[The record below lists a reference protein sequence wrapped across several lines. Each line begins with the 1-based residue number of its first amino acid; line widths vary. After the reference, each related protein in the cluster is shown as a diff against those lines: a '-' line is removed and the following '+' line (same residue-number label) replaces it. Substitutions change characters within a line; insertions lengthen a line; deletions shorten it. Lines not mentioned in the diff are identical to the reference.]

1 MANNRQ
7 KIRRDVEELESSYR
21 TIAERKQSRFSSKNR
36 HKQKQKS
43 VLIIVSIALILC
55 IIGGIA
61 GYFIYLHMRDN
72 QIITANV
79 TVAGVHVQGQTR
91 KAAIAAVD
99 DAFARNYTGKELQ
112 VTVGEHTVVF
122 SAETSAITFNA
133 EAAID
138 GVLDYNGSDHTE
150 IFDIS
155 KYIGLNRND
164 IMAQLRDIAANYQTT
179 LKQHS
184 YTVTGTVPLNLAEPA
199 EGEGQVLTVTIGT
212 PGMNV
217 DVNMLYDAVL
227 MAYSN
232 NLSSMEYAFPITA
245 PDELDWEKIY
255 HEECI
260 PVVDASVNP
269 ETFEITQ
276 EAAGYGF
283 LPEDGNGYIANTKPG
298 DVVVIPFKYLLPTI
312 TKADL
317 EAEMFRDVLGEMTA
331 TAGSNPDRNENLRLA
346 CERINNIILL
356 PGQVF
361 SYDKALGPRNKENGW
376 RPGGT
381 YVGNQL
387 VMTYGGGI
395 CQVSSA
401 LYYASVLADLETVE
415 RECHGYVPT
424 YIPYAT
430 DATVSE
436 GWIDF
441 KFRNNTDKPIR
452 IEASAN
458 GGRVT
463 VRIKGVDE
471 RDYYVKFVS
480 ETVEWLQPKT
490 IYKEVHED
498 NNPEGYTDGQVLV
511 GGTTGAISKSYRNKY
526 DKQTHALISSTLEN
540 EDEYYVDD
548 RVVVKLIPVATE
560 PPTDTPTEAPTDA
573 PTAVPTEPPTE
584 PPTEAATTEAT
595 EAPLTPPDGG
605 IGEDSGS

>member
-1 MANNRQ
+1 MPNKRPR
-7 KIRRDVEELESSYR
+7 KRREVDELENSYR
-21 TIAERKQSRFSSKNR
+21 TIAEQKQGRYGKNIRRKQT
-36 HKQKQKS
+36 HKPL
-43 VLIIVSIALILC
+43 LIIASLVLVLC
-55 IIGGIA
+55 ILGGIT
-61 GYFIYLHMRDN
+61 GYFIYLHIRDN

-91 KAAIAAVD
+91 KAAIAAVN
-99 DAFARNYTGKELQ
+99 DAFTRNYVGKDMQ
-112 VTVGEHTVVF
+112 VTVGEHTIVL
-122 SAETSAITFNA
+122 SDETSAISFNA

-138 GVLDYNGSDHTE
+138 GALNYSGSNSTQV
-150 IFDIS
+150 FDIS
-155 KYIGLNRND
+155 KYISLNKGA
-164 IMAQLRDIAANYQTT
+164 IMVQLREIAANYQTT

-184 YTVTGTVPLNLAEPA
+184 YTVTGTVPQNLAEPA
-199 EGEGQVLTVTIGT
+199 EGEGQVLTITIGT

-245 PDELDWEKIY
+245 PDDLNWEQIY
-255 HEECI
+255 LNECI
-260 PVVDASVNP
+260 PVVNASVNP

-283 LPEDGNGYIANTKPG
+283 LPEDGNSLIADSKPG
-298 DVVVIPFKYLLPTI
+298 DIIKIPFKYLLPTV

-331 TAGSNPDRNENLRLA
+331 TASSNPDRDENLRLA

-381 YVGNQL
+381 YVGNEL
-387 VMTYGGGI
+387 VMSYGGGI

-401 LYYASVLADLETVE
+401 LYYASVLADFETVE
-415 RECHGYVPT
+415 RDCHAYLPS
-424 YIPYAT
+424 YIPFST

-452 IEASAN
+452 IEASAS

-490 IYKEVHED
+490 IYKEIHED
-498 NNPEGYTDGQVLV
+498 NNPKGYTDGQVLV

-540 EDEYYVDD
+540 EDRYSVDD

-560 PPTDTPTEAPTDA
+560 PPTDVSTDVPTDAPTDA
-573 PTAVPTEPPTE
+573 PTEPP
-584 PPTEAATTEAT
+584 T

-605 IGEDSGS
+605 IGEDSGN